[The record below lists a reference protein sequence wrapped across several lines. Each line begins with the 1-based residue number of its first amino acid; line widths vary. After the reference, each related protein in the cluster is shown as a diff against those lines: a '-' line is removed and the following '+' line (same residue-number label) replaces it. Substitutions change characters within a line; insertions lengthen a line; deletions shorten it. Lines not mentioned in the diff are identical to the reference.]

1 MTVREKVAHLLRRFG
16 LGASQGELDSLE
28 TLGVK
33 GAIDALLDF
42 EKAPDDYKVSP
53 WEFAFGANDEV
64 NLDASRFGAWWAL
77 RLVMTKRP
85 VQEKLTVFWHD
96 HFAVSASKVASGPI
110 MHDYNETLRKHA
122 AGNFRTLLGEMT
134 KDPAM
139 LRWLDGDTSI
149 KGRPNENFAREV
161 LELFTMGIGNYT
173 EKDIQELARA
183 FMGWSLRQGFVP
195 RGRGPQ
201 YKQALMT
208 AIETEVPL
216 VASAY
221 CEGLH
226 DDGVKT
232 ILGKSERF
240 DTDTALDHIVSRA
253 QTARYISRKLWE
265 YYAYPNPDAKI
276 VDRIAKV
283 FTSSKYEI
291 KPVLR
296 AIADSPEFWSPK
308 CVRQQVKSPLDFTVA
323 LLRQLEM
330 GDQLRQVHANG
341 GAGAADPAMM
351 EPAMGPA
358 SGVSSIKTMKPI
370 PAPMATTAGLVF
382 NQMRRQGMWLYYPP
396 DVAGWDWGEA
406 WVSPAMMTER
416 MRFSQ
421 TMVQRGRATGVADA
435 VRQKMLAG
443 GSPETP
449 EALIESFAKIFDA
462 AIPPDRMSTLV
473 EAVNKA
479 GGPAAMKN
487 QQQAAGLLFS
497 LARLTF
503 GMPEFQL
510 C

>member
-16 LGASQGELDSLE
+16 LGASQGELDRLE
-28 TLGVK
+28 PLGVK
-33 GAIDALLDF
+33 GAMEALLDF
-42 EKAPDDYKVSP
+42 EKTPDDYKVSP
-53 WEFAFGANDEV
+53 WEFAFGQNDEV
-64 NLDASRFGAWWAL
+64 NLDPNRFSGWWAL

-96 HFAVSASKVASGPI
+96 HFAVSASKVESGPI
-110 MHDYNETLRKHA
+110 MHVYNETLRKHA
-122 AGNFRTLLGEMT
+122 AGNFRTLLGGMT

-149 KGRPNENFAREV
+149 KGRPNENYAREV

-183 FMGWSLRQGFVP
+183 FTGWSLRQGFRPV
-195 RGRGPQ
+195 GRGPQ
-201 YKQALMT
+201 YKATLMT
-208 AIETEVPL
+208 AIEMDVPL
-216 VASAY
+216 IASAY
-221 CEGLH
+221 CDGLH

-240 DTDTALDHIVSRA
+240 DTESALDHIVSRP
-253 QTARYISRKLWE
+253 QTARYISKKLWE

-283 FTSSKYEI
+283 FATSKYEI
-291 KPVLR
+291 KPVMR
-296 AIADSPEFWSPK
+296 AIADSPEFWSQK

-323 LLRQLEM
+323 LLRQLEVSER
-330 GDQLRQVHANG
+330 LRAVHASG
-341 GAGAADPAMM
+341 GASAEPSMM
-351 EPAMGPA
+351 GPAMGPA
-358 SGVSSIKTMKPI
+358 TESSVRTMKPI
-370 PAPMATTAGLVF
+370 PAPLATTAELVAS
-382 NQMRRQGMWLYYPP
+382 QMRRQGMRLYYPP

-416 MRFSQ
+416 MRFA
-421 TMVQRGRATGVADA
+421 TAMVQRGRATGVADA
-435 VRQKMLAG
+435 VRQKMLANG
-443 GSPETP
+443 GPETP

-462 AIPPDRMSTLV
+462 AIPADRMPTLV